1 MGRMTLAERENMLV
15 FDDDPLWYQ
24 RAVIYQVH
32 VKSFFDSDGD
42 GIGDFRGLTEKLD
55 YLQDLGVTALWV
67 MPFYPSPL
75 RDDGYDIADYTG
87 VNPSYGTL
95 ADVRKFIDEAHRR
108 GLRVI
113 TELVINH
120 TSDQHPWFQRA
131 RHAKPGSK
139 WRDFYMWSDTPD
151 KYSDAR
157 IIFKDFESSNWSWD
171 PVAGAYFWHRFYH
184 HQPDLNFDNPAVH
197 DAVLKALDFWM
208 DMGVDGLR
216 LDAIPYLYVREGTT
230 GENLPETHAFLKKL
244 RAHVDGKYR
253 NRMVLAEANQWPE
266 DTREYFGDG
275 DECHMAFNFPVMP
288 RMYMA
293 VQMEDRHPIVDIMHQ
308 TPEIPAN
315 AQWALFL
322 RNHDELTLEM
332 VTDEERDYMYRA
344 YASDPRARINLG
356 IRRRLAP
363 LLNNNRRKIEFLHGL
378 MFSLPGTPVLY
389 YGDEIGMG
397 DNIYLGD
404 RDGMRTPMQ
413 WNADRNAGFS
423 RANPQKL
430 FLPVNIDPEYR
441 YESINVAS
449 QQNNPTSLL
458 WWLRRLI
465 TLRQRHPVFG
475 RGAMTFLH
483 PDNRKVLAFVRH
495 DDEETILVVANLS
508 RYVQYAEIDMAEFQG
523 RTPYELF
530 GNTKFP
536 PIGDSP
542 YFLTLGPHAFYWLKL
557 EPSPEE
563 AVAVGDEG
571 LVIPTVAL
579 SGPWESLFT
588 QPRATSAFESEL
600 PAILATRRWYG
611 AKSRAIQTVTV
622 LDSVPVPRGSQQER
636 AYLVLVQVS
645 HTDGEPSTFVLPLA
659 FAEGD
664 AVDAVLR
671 DYPAAAMLRVRPQGS
686 SGPDGLVFDAIYDPA
701 FDARLLSMIGQRQ
714 KLKGRFGSVQGVT
727 TGAFRDLRGDE
738 ELAPSVAR
746 GEQSNTSV
754 VYSDRLILKVFRRAS
769 RGLNPDWELG
779 RFLTGQARFAH
790 VPTMAGALTYTGDDG
805 AQRTLAILQEL
816 VANEGDA
823 WSYSLSQLGRY
834 FEDLQQGFG
843 EVGDVLIATRPPNRL
858 SELDIPDLARDLFGA
873 YLQQVS
879 LLGERTAQMHL
890 ALASG
895 TTDPDMAP
903 EMFTSHYQR
912 SIYQS
917 TRNQFRQT
925 LSLLRRQSE
934 GLVGAAAVDAAE
946 VLAAE
951 DRLYATI
958 DPVKDER
965 INAQRIRVHGDYH
978 LGQVLF
984 TGRDF
989 VIIDFEGEPA
999 TSLSH
1004 RRIKRSPLR
1013 DVAGMLRSFHYAAY
1027 TGLSEHVVQNNVQD
1041 EAEVMPALVGG
1052 ARFWTSWVS
1061 AAFLG
1066 SYLEVAGDR
1075 LLPEGRAASEVL
1087 LRTFLLEKA
1096 AYEIS
1101 YELNNRP
1108 EWVGVPLRGM
1118 LHLLE

>member
-1 MGRMTLAERENMLV
+1 MGRMTIAERESMLV
-15 FDDDPLWYQ
+15 LDDDPLWYQ
-24 RAVIYQVH
+24 NAVIYQVH

-42 GIGDFRGLTEKLD
+42 GIGDFQGLTNKLD

-75 RDDGYDIADYTG
+75 RDDGYDIADYTA
-87 VNPSYGTL
+87 VNQSYGTL
-95 ADVRKFIDEAHRR
+95 ADVRRFIEEAHRR

-131 RHAKPGSK
+131 RRAQPGSK
-139 WRDFYMWSDTPD
+139 WRDFYVWSDTPD
-151 KYSDAR
+151 KYADAR
-157 IIFKDFESSNWSWD
+157 IIFKDFETSNWSWD

-184 HQPDLNFDNPAVH
+184 HQPDLNFDNVAVH
-197 DAVLKALDFWM
+197 DAVFKALDFWM

-216 LDAIPYLYVREGTT
+216 LDAIPYLYEREGTT
-230 GENLPETHAFLKKL
+230 GENLPETHDFLKKL
-244 RAHVDGKYR
+244 RAHMDSKYS
-253 NRMVLAEANQWPE
+253 NRMLLAEANQWPE

-275 DECHMAFNFPVMP
+275 DECHMAYNFPVMP

-293 VQMEDRHPIVDIMHQ
+293 VQMEDRYPIMDILHQ
-308 TPEIPAN
+308 TPPIPAN

-363 LLNNNRRKIEFLHGL
+363 LLGNNRRKNELLHGL

-404 RDGMRTPMQ
+404 RDGVRTPMQ
-413 WNADRNAGFS
+413 WSADRNAGFS
-423 RANPQKL
+423 AANPQKL

-441 YESINVAS
+441 YEAINVAS

-475 RGAMTFLH
+475 RGDITFLH
-483 PDNRKVLAFVRH
+483 PDNPKVIAFVRH
-495 DDEETILVVANLS
+495 DPDENVLVVANLS
-508 RYVQYAEIDMAEFQG
+508 RDVQCAEFDMSAFQG
-523 RTPYELF
+523 RVPVELF
-530 GNTKFP
+530 GNTSFP
-536 PIGDSP
+536 PIGDLP

-557 EPSPEE
+557 DAQVELGSVSREE
-563 AVAVGDEG
+563 KPD
-571 LVIPTVAL
+571 LPTVTL
-579 SGPWESLFT
+579 SGSWETLFT
-588 QPRATSAFESEL
+588 QPRARSALEAAL
-600 PAILATRRWYG
+600 PAMLLGRRWYG
-611 AKSRAIQTVTV
+611 AMARAIQSVAI
-622 LDSVPVPRGSQQER
+622 LDSVPVPGKSPRGR
-636 AYLVLVQVS
+636 AYIVLVRVT
-645 HTDGEPSTFVLPLA
+645 HTDGEPNTFVMPLA

-664 AVDAVLR
+664 AGDAVLR
-671 DYPAAAMLRVRPQGS
+671 DTPAAAMLRIRPR
-686 SGPDGLVFDAIYDPA
+686 GPNGPKGLVFDATYDSGFA
-701 FDARLLSMIGQRQ
+701 SRLLSVIDKQQ
-714 KLKGRFGSVQGVT
+714 KLKGDAGTLRGVS
-727 TGAFRDLRGDE
+727 TGASRDLAGAAD
-738 ELAPSVAR
+738 LVPSVAR

-754 VYSDRLILKVFRRAS
+754 LYGDRLMLKVFRRAS
-769 RGLNPDWELG
+769 SGMNPDWELG
-779 RFLTGQARFAH
+779 RFLSGRARFEH
-790 VPTMAGALTYTGDDG
+790 VPKMAGALSYTGQDG
-805 AQRTLAILQEL
+805 TERTLAILQEL

-823 WSYSLSQLGRY
+823 WSYTLTQLGSY
-834 FEDLQQGFG
+834 FEDVQQGLG
-843 EVGDVLIATRPPNRL
+843 QIAELTSARPASTVSNL
-858 SELDIPDLARDLFGA
+858 EIPDVARDLFGA
-873 YLQQVS
+873 YLQHVS

-890 ALASG
+890 ALASD
-895 TTDPDMAP
+895 TSDPDLAS
-903 EMFTSHYQR
+903 ERFTPHYQR

-917 TRNQFRQT
+917 MRNQFRQT
-925 LSLLRRQSE
+925 LSLLRRSRAA
-934 GLVGAAAVDAAE
+934 LDDAAASDADA

-951 DRLYATI
+951 DALYAAI
-958 DPVKDER
+958 EPVKAER
-965 INAQRIRVHGDYH
+965 INALRIRIHGDYH

-999 TSLSH
+999 KSLSE

-1013 DVAGMLRSFHYAAY
+1013 DVAGMLRSFQYAAY
-1027 TGLSEHVVQNNVQD
+1027 TRLAEHIVQNNVQS
-1041 EAEVMPALVGG
+1041 EAAVMPVLVGAAG
-1052 ARFWTSWVS
+1052 FWTSCVS
-1061 AAFLG
+1061 AAFLQ
-1066 SYLEVAGDR
+1066 SYVATAGGQ
-1075 LLPEGRAASEVL
+1075 LLPESRDASDLL

-1096 AYEIS
+1096 AYEVS

-1108 EWVGVPLRGM
+1108 DWVSIPLRGM
-1118 LHLLE
+1118 LQLLD